1 MVKFIGLVLVGL
13 CLAAGVDLSSKA
25 PVPCAANCAGYA
37 EATLPQQVLLKVWV
51 FSSSWTVHDLF
62 LIRLAKTG
70 HPDKASKED
79 FMLIQLPF
87 TGGLWYKL

>member
-1 MVKFIGLVLVGL
+1 MVKFIGLVLVAL

-25 PVPCAANCAGYA
+25 AVPIAANCAGYA
-37 EATLPQQVLLKVWV
+37 EASLPQQLMLKAWV
-51 FSSSWTVHDLF
+51 FTAGWTVHDVF
-62 LIRLAKTG
+62 VVRVAKTG

-79 FMLIQLPF
+79 VMLVQLPF

>member
-1 MVKFIGLVLVGL
+1 MDKFIGLVLVSV
-13 CLAAGVDLSSKA
+13 CLAAGVDLSSKPA
-25 PVPCAANCAGYA
+25 VPSAANCAGYA

-51 FSSSWTVHDLF
+51 FGSSWTVHDLF

-87 TGGLWYKL
+87 TNGTWYKV